1 MSTKISESID
11 LEFCSFFGLL
21 YWFDASNFVWLQ
33 YLEIFWPLQVNPNF
47 WPNKT
52 WNAYEIDECTD
63 DNCIYTQSWT
73 HYSILRKGHE
83 EDTYRIREGE
93 FLIKW
98 WQINNEKNS
107 HEYWMK
113 QKSGR
118 TIVCLILFLIKS
130 NYSMCRLTVVGA
142 LFLCAQATNGRIFCD
157 SDLIA
162 EIRRHLKCDTKQI

>member
-1 MSTKISESID
+1 MHQTSFGYNIWRYFDHFKWIQTFDQTKRETHTKLMNALTTIAYTHRAEHITQYSEKD
-11 LEFCSFFGLL
+11 T
-21 YWFDASNFVWLQ
+21 
-33 YLEIFWPLQVNPNF
+33 
-47 WPNKT
+47 K
-52 WNAYEIDECTD
+52 
-63 DNCIYTQSWT
+63 
-73 HYSILRKGHE
+73 
-83 EDTYRIREGE
+83 DTYRIREGE

-98 WQINNEKNS
+98 WQINNKKNS
-107 HEYWMK
+107 HEYWIK

-118 TIVCLILFLIKS
+118 TIVCLILFLMKS